1 MKAVNGQQG
10 NGRNRE
16 KSGSGTNTRTV
27 VMLAVSVSL
36 ILVGLIMLIS
46 SAVQRQASE
55 EADEEMR
62 AISITRRTKP
72 RR

>member
-1 MKAVNGQQG
+1 
-10 NGRNRE
+10 
-16 KSGSGTNTRTV
+16 
-27 VMLAVSVSL
+27 MLAVSVSL